1 MIMRWTYSHLHIILS
16 WCLGAPL
23 PKTNM
28 PSVFIVWHLVKI
40 WYLCLFIYIFQI
52 CGLFC
57 RAYFRANLEY
67 VNAKAYGGHIGACPP
82 CSVRCWGNLW
92 KHAHNHMFSSVHRIG
107 HLDCSLYGSNG
118 WFSSNP
124 FHPSFINIYSTSTN
138 TRSHMLEIFRHTIQ
152 WYSSVSVLIH
162 RFFRRG
168 RSYAEP
174 SSFVDDQGIMVLMSI
189 TGHRSFFHT
198 PRPPRSSRT
207 MNRLWNATMN
217 HMVMNVRGNM
227 YSKKRAN
234 EVWPRGSSST
244 TFIPKAF
251 CGAVISI
258 RHSC

>member
-1 MIMRWTYSHLHIILS
+1 MWIIL
-16 WCLGAPL
+16 PRIL
-23 PKTNM
+23 PCKFRICECE
-28 PSVFIVWHLVKI
+28 SIWVVILV
-40 WYLCLFIYIFQI
+40 
-52 CGLFC
+52 
-57 RAYFRANLEY
+57 
-67 VNAKAYGGHIGACPP
+67 H
-82 CSVRCWGNLW
+82 
-92 KHAHNHMFSSVHRIG
+92 VHRVVYDVGATFGNTPTATCFRPYTGSDIWT
-107 HLDCSLYGSNG
+107 CSLYGSNG

-124 FHPSFINIYSTSTN
+124 IHPSFINIYSTSTN

-152 WYSSVSVLIH
+152 WYSSVSVSIH

-168 RSYAEP
+168 RSYAES
-174 SSFVDDQGIMVLMSI
+174 SSFVDDQGMMVLMSI

-207 MNRLWNATMN
+207 MNRLWNATMI

-251 CGAVISI
+251 CGAIISI